1 MCKAL
6 RLSIEYSLLKLY
18 YKDQKLILRNKRE
31 LFNIKRVKFII
42 FKIIIIFKSFN
53 LIKKIKKREIKKSNQ
68 KNNYNILIKLV
79 YYFKYKVLIGG

>member
-1 MCKAL
+1 
-6 RLSIEYSLLKLY
+6 
-18 YKDQKLILRNKRE
+18 